1 MRSLFAR
8 EFKLGI
14 VVASVNYREIV
25 IFGDVETWQS
35 MVSRKAGSKALFEDI
50 AIAWKHEAKWATED
64 NAVRMEGNSNW
75 GEAEKHA
82 VDDVGPDFFLGDSR
96 DEAAVFGVDGAS
108 GGDVFPFFGFTFVD
122 EFSVARFEVRI
133 ALHESA
139 VFDNTATD
147 AGREGKV
154 K

>member
-1 MRSLFAR
+1 
-8 EFKLGI
+8 
-14 VVASVNYREIV
+14 
-25 IFGDVETWQS
+25 